1 MENESPN
8 ISVNFIVNSFM
19 INEEEINIGRYT
31 ESEIDTNWKDGRER
45 EEQPKV
51 EKEDW
56 ERNRERLKTE
66 KESKQ
71 AIKKEKR
78 KKKERKKERK
88 CSELRYTFAGLKV
101 VLKET

>member
-1 MENESPN
+1 ME
-8 ISVNFIVNSFM
+8 
-19 INEEEINIGRYT
+19 
-31 ESEIDTNWKDGRER
+31 ER

-71 AIKKEKR
+71 ASKKEKR
-78 KKKERKKERK
+78 KKERKKERK
-88 CSELRYTFAGLKV
+88 CSEFRYTFAGLKV
-101 VLKET
+101 VFEET